1 MGVRMSKYFRAV
13 FSLGKIL
20 SSVSCDK
27 KNCINNKEGYCVLA
41 NPEKV
46 GNNCLEYEDAMD
58 FFRLK
63 ADTARGTLG

>member
-1 MGVRMSKYFRAV
+1 MGVITSKYFKTF

-20 SSVSCDK
+20 SRVSCDK
-27 KNCINNKEGYCVLA
+27 KNCINNKEGYCALA

-46 GNNCLEYEDAMD
+46 GDSCLEYEDAMD

-63 ADTARGTLG
+63 AMQ